1 MPHQCKQA
9 ACPWWRRRFRLRTAF
24 VLVAEDRDEKYEGD
38 VDARD
43 RRRISRAGKSQA
55 RGTPIAVHEE
65 PVAGE
70 VEQVGADHA
79 ESDRL
84 DDVHRLEVAAEGAVE
99 EQRRQGPEEGAD
111 VWAEQFHDA
120 RVGADGAEQRKGE
133 SE

>member
-9 ACPWWRRRFRLRTAF
+9 TCPWWRRRFRLRTAF

-70 VEQVGADHA
+70 VEQVGADHG

-84 DDVHRLEVAAEGAVE
+84 DDVHRLQVAAEGAVE
-99 EQRRQGPEEGAD
+99 EEGGNAPEQRVDEGAD
-111 VWAEQFHDA
+111 QL
-120 RVGADGAEQRKGE
+120 
-133 SE
+133 